1 MVKLIAL
8 YKKPADVEAFEQH
21 YAQIHIP
28 LVEKIPGIR
37 KTEWTRFL
45 ASPQGEAPYY
55 MMYEMYFDSM
65 DSYKTAMKSEE
76 NKAAG
81 KDLMSFAR
89 EIVTL
94 LPHSGS
100 RGDDHVHPACGTELR
115 QLSDAGGSR
124 DGVSRGSVRRC
135 RGGGGA
141 DRSGRA
147 RLLHGR

>member
-8 YKKPADVEAFEQH
+8 YKKPANVDAFEQH

-55 MMYEMYFDSM
+55 MMYEMYFDDM
-65 DSYKTAMKSEE
+65 DTYKAAMKSEE

-81 KDLMSFAR
+81 QDLMSFAKGS
-89 EIVTL
+89 VTL
-94 LPHSGS
+94 MVAETYE
-100 RGDDHVHPACGTELR
+100 DEIR
-115 QLSDAGGSR
+115 Q
-124 DGVSRGSVRRC
+124 
-135 RGGGGA
+135 
-141 DRSGRA
+141 
-147 RLLHGR
+147 